1 MIYKDVDCYL
11 VFFDFSKIQGW
22 SGKLVKLL
30 GLSHITHVAPVFVSR
45 EIDSECITICEGRE
59 SWYHRKIVPN
69 SKVHSLE
76 KLQHM
81 GAEIKYQVWL
91 GKCDI
96 DYDKVL
102 MYASQYTDASS
113 WDLVFHHFVG
123 RFLGLTRP
131 RMCTTF
137 VAGLFKDVPEIWHP
151 ANLARYYR
159 KKHNDNTVSVWSGKG
174 GQDNNVYNYPFLGQE
189 DGFQSSDSAI
199 CSGSEGDGGSSGS
212 D

>member
-30 GLSHITHVAPVFVSR
+30 GLSHITHVAPVFASR
-45 EIDSECITICEGRE
+45 EINYECITICEG
-59 SWYHRKIVPN
+59 KKQGGKAVPN
-69 SKVHSLE
+69 TKVHTLD

-81 GAEIKYQVWL
+81 GAEIKYQIWL
-91 GKCDI
+91 GRCDI

-102 MYASQYTDASS
+102 MYASMYTDASS

-159 KKHNDNTVSVWSGKG
+159 KKHNDNTVSMRSGKG
-174 GQDNNVYNYPFLGQE
+174 GEDNNVYNYPFLGQE
-189 DGFQSSDSAI
+189 DGFQSSDSAL

>member
-1 MIYKDVDCYL
+1 MIYKDVNCYL

-30 GLSHITHVAPVFVSR
+30 GLSHITHVAPVFVSQ
-45 EIDSECITICEGRE
+45 EIDSECITICEGR
-59 SWYHRKIVPN
+59 KLGNKLVPN
-69 SKVHSLE
+69 TKVHTLN
-76 KLQHM
+76 KLQYM
-81 GAEIKYQVWL
+81 GAEIKYQIWL

-96 DYDKVL
+96 DYDKIL
-102 MYASQYTDASS
+102 MYSSQYTDASS
-113 WDLVFHHFVG
+113 WDLIFHHFVG

-137 VAGLFKDVPEIWHP
+137 VASLFKDVPEIWHP

-159 KKHNDNTVSVWSGKG
+159 KKHNDNTTVVRSSTG
-174 GQDNNVYNYPFLGQE
+174 GQDNYRHYPALLGQE
-189 DGFQSSDSAI
+189 DGFQSSDSSV
-199 CSGSEGDGGSSGS
+199 CSGSQGDGGGSGS